1 MKRKSKSQMIHAIP
15 LPEFRTA
22 QPVVKCFVCKCDY
35 PKARMNKAI
44 KLMPTYICDGCKG
57 EYSGKLE
64 FKKCLDKAE

>member
-1 MKRKSKSQMIHAIP
+1 MKRKSKSEMKPMP

-35 PKARMNKAI
+35 PKAGMNKAI
-44 KLMPTYICDGCKG
+44 KIMPTYICDGCKG